1 MSIKS
6 PVKKLIALG
15 MVAGAIVMAAGCGSE
30 AGGGRPGTPA
40 AKAAVGNWV
49 DPSAQ
54 LPAAGPSSE
63 LAALRRAEAQKRA
76 ASNYRPPAGARYSSA
91 ELNAIAKEGYSRR

>member
-1 MSIKS
+1 MSIKP

-15 MVAGAIVMAAGCGSE
+15 MVAGAIVMATGCGSE

-54 LPAAGPSSE
+54 LPAAGPSE
-63 LAALRRAEAQKRA
+63 LAALRRAGAQKRA

-91 ELNAIAKEGYSRR
+91 ELTAIAKEGYSLR